1 VRLLVERG
9 WLPAGAEHD
18 VDAVVLALHRALA
31 ATPSRLLGVAL
42 TDVVGDVRAMNQPGT
57 DDEYP
62 NWRYPLAGGD
72 GSPVLLEDL
81 FTLARAQQLADAVAG
96 RDVVPP
102 TG

>member
-1 VRLLVERG
+1 
-9 WLPAGAEHD
+9 
-18 VDAVVLALHRALA
+18 
-31 ATPSRLLGVAL
+31 
-42 TDVVGDVRAMNQPGT
+42 MNQPGT

-81 FTLARAQQLADAVAG
+81 FTLARARQLADAVAG
-96 RDVVPP
+96 RDVLPP